1 MTGKFTGRHM
11 AAILI
16 AFFAVVAGVNLL
28 LARLASSTFGGV
40 VVANSYVA
48 SQKYNGWLDAAAQ
61 ARSFGWQADA
71 QRRADGRLAVAL
83 TGAPEGVVLTAI
95 ARHPLGRMA
104 DMRLDFVQDMAGTYV
119 SNEALPAGRWRLRIE
134 AKADSRMWRSEQDV
148 R

>member
-16 AFFAVVAGVNLL
+16 TFFAVVVAVNLL

-48 SQKYNGWLDAAAQ
+48 SQNYNRWLDAAAQ
-61 ARSFGWQADA
+61 ERSLGWQAAA
-71 QRRADGRLAVAL
+71 QRRPDGRLAVAL
-83 TGAPEGVVLTAI
+83 TGAPEGAEVTAI

-104 DMRLDFVQDMAGTYV
+104 DLRLAFARDMAGTFV
-119 SNEALPAGRWRLRIE
+119 SHEPLPAGRWRLRIE
-134 AKADSRMWRSEQDV
+134 AQAAGRIWRSEQDV